1 MFSSSIRVNHGIS
14 QSWNSFD
21 MTGEA
26 DVISTRGRNPPDI
39 SVISTESAKEKSHV

>member
-1 MFSSSIRVNHGIS
+1 MFSSSTRVKRRIS

-26 DVISTRGRNPPDI
+26 DVISTRRRNPLY
-39 SVISTESAKEKSHV
+39 STNTHINDR